1 MIDAELIQQCAD
13 PRLNVEIVQQFVEQ
27 IGAADHLTITVKQG
41 ERVIL
46 VPKPETVE
54 QAIATTREWVGQAT
68 VRVGLTHY
76 PAGLGI
82 TDPSQIDYKLFD
94 NCDNLRMGTELFGK
108 VYRIVTKWYGNPRPE
123 AFSDAIWAY
132 GTGWFEGEQVFY
144 ADDPAEVD
152 VGTPAPPSDQAEV
165 GQGDTAETGESGGPS
180 EPPFSD
186 EDPNRA
192 SIRIDL
198 SGIRA
203 QNDENT
209 SGQ

>member
-68 VRVGLTHY
+68 VRVGLTQY
-76 PAGLGI
+76 PAGLGL
-82 TDPSQIDYKLFD
+82 TDPSEIGYELFD

-108 VYRIVTKWYGNPRPE
+108 VYRIVTKW
-123 AFSDAIWAY
+123 
-132 GTGWFEGEQVFY
+132 
-144 ADDPAEVD
+144 
-152 VGTPAPPSDQAEV
+152 
-165 GQGDTAETGESGGPS
+165 
-180 EPPFSD
+180 
-186 EDPNRA
+186 
-192 SIRIDL
+192 
-198 SGIRA
+198 
-203 QNDENT
+203 
-209 SGQ
+209 

>member
-76 PAGLGI
+76 PAGIGI
-82 TDPSQIDYKLFD
+82 TDPSQIGYELFD
-94 NCDNLRMGTELFGK
+94 NCDNLRMGTKLFGK

-123 AFSDAIWAY
+123 AFNDAILAY

-144 ADDPAEVD
+144 AEDPAEVD
-152 VGTPAPPSDQAEV
+152 VATPAPPTDQVEA
-165 GQGDTAETGESGGPS
+165 GHGDSVETGESGLS
-180 EPPFSD
+180 ETPFSD

-198 SGIRA
+198 TGIRA
-203 QNDENT
+203 HNNENT

>member
-46 VPKPETVE
+46 VPKPETIE

-82 TDPSQIDYKLFD
+82 TDPSQIGYELFD

-123 AFSDAIWAY
+123 AFNDAIRAY
-132 GTGWFEGEQVFY
+132 GTGWFEGEQVFD
-144 ADDPAEVD
+144 AEDPAEVD
-152 VGTPAPPSDQAEV
+152 VATPPRSTDQVEAEESGSV
-165 GQGDTAETGESGGPS
+165 ETAESGGPS
-180 EPPFSD
+180 ELPYSD

-203 QNDENT
+203 HNNENT

>member
-27 IGAADHLTITVKQG
+27 ISAADHLTITVKQG

-54 QAIATTREWVGQAT
+54 QAIATTRERVGQAT
-68 VRVGLTHY
+68 VRVGLTQY

-82 TDPSQIDYKLFD
+82 ADPSQIGYALFD

-123 AFSDAIWAY
+123 AFNDAIWAY
-132 GTGWFEGEQVFY
+132 GTGWFEGEQIFY
-144 ADDPAEVD
+144 AEDPADVD
-152 VGTPAPPSDQAEV
+152 VATPAPPADQIEA
-165 GQGDTAETGESGGPS
+165 GQRDTVETGESGGLS

-198 SGIRA
+198 TGIRA
-203 QNDENT
+203 HNNENT

>member
-1 MIDAELIQQCAD
+1 MIDADLIQQCAD
-13 PRLNVEIVQQFVEQ
+13 PRLSVEIVQQLVEQ

-82 TDPSQIDYKLFD
+82 TDPSQIGYELFD

-123 AFSDAIWAY
+123 AFNDAIRAY
-132 GTGWFEGEQVFY
+132 GTGWFVGEQVFY
-144 ADDPAEVD
+144 AQDPTEVD
-152 VGTPAPPSDQAEV
+152 VATPPRSTDQVEAEESGSV
-165 GQGDTAETGESGGPS
+165 EAAESGGAS
-180 EPPFSD
+180 ELPYSD

-198 SGIRA
+198 TGIRTH
-203 QNDENT
+203 NNENT

>member
-1 MIDAELIQQCAD
+1 MIEAELIQQCAD

-46 VPKPETVE
+46 VPKPKTVE
-54 QAIATTREWVGQAT
+54 QAIATTREWV
-68 VRVGLTHY
+68 
-76 PAGLGI
+76 
-82 TDPSQIDYKLFD
+82 
-94 NCDNLRMGTELFGK
+94 GTELFGK

-123 AFSDAIWAY
+123 AFNDAIWAY

-144 ADDPAEVD
+144 ADDPTEMD
-152 VGTPAPPSDQAEV
+152 VAMPAPPSDRVEV
-165 GQGDTAETGESGGPS
+165 GQDDSVETGESGGPS

-192 SIRIDL
+192 SIRFDL
-198 SGIRA
+198 SGIRSH
-203 QNDENT
+203 NYENT